1 MSSTLSEAVARCH
14 LRRLLGI
21 VAASPLPALA
31 LVAGILV
38 APFGFWRVG
47 HALADELAGASGDGV
62 AEAVVAGPMLAAV
75 VAGTGVAVSLPE
87 RSALGGQIAA
97 APVRAASVVIA
108 HCLVPAVG
116 AVIVVGP
123 SLIAFALALAGGLGR
138 GPASAAALAVA
149 PVTALAGGAV
159 VAEGGIAVARG
170 AWGRSA
176 IVALVALVWAGLG
189 RVFGVTPLGPAAPV
203 ASALTGDR
211 SPAVAIGA
219 PAGAAVA
226 LTVAWVLL
234 AAARPERRTRRAR
247 RQTRLVRPGFATIP
261 AAVSALLV
269 RRDDVRL
276 ASGGAILFGAA
287 GVALAR
293 VAAAPSPAG
302 FLLGTTT
309 ALLGSVVS
317 ALVLCGVLVDGRWL
331 WHAAPRRGREVVP
344 GAVFLALVLTTLP
357 VAAVGTV
364 ALLTS
369 GASWSSVGIV
379 AALVLVGGDLALL
392 AGALVPW
399 QGTGMGDQL
408 TTFAAFA
415 ALAMAS
421 SLAVGLVAPRLVAA
435 GAPSA
440 LVAGVICAAATGG
453 AVLAVGRRVG
463 SGVP

>member
-1 MSSTLSEAVARCH
+1 M
-14 LRRLLGI
+14 
-21 VAASPLPALA
+21 
-31 LVAGILV
+31 
-38 APFGFWRVG
+38 
-47 HALADELAGASGDGV
+47 
-62 AEAVVAGPMLAAV
+62 
-75 VAGTGVAVSLPE
+75 
-87 RSALGGQIAA
+87 
-97 APVRAASVVIA
+97 
-108 HCLVPAVG
+108 
-116 AVIVVGP
+116 
-123 SLIAFALALAGGLGR
+123 
-138 GPASAAALAVA
+138 
-149 PVTALAGGAV
+149 
-159 VAEGGIAVARG
+159 
-170 AWGRSA
+170 
-176 IVALVALVWAGLG
+176 
-189 RVFGVTPLGPAAPV
+189 
-203 ASALTGDR
+203 
-211 SPAVAIGA
+211 
-219 PAGAAVA
+219 
-226 LTVAWVLL
+226 
-234 AAARPERRTRRAR
+234 
-247 RQTRLVRPGFATIP
+247 
-261 AAVSALLV
+261 SALLV

-293 VAAAPSPAG
+293 IAAAPAPAG

-344 GAVFLALVLTTLP
+344 AAVFLVLVLTALP

-379 AALVLVGGDLALL
+379 AALVLVGGDIALL

-399 QGTGMGDQL
+399 QGKGVGDQL

-415 ALAMAS
+415 ALAMAV